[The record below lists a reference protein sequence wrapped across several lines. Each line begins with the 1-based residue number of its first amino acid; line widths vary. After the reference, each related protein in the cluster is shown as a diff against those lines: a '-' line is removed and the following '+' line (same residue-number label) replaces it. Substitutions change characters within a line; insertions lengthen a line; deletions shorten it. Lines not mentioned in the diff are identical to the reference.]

1 MNIIGTEKLVCMVQ
15 FIKSVSYKVIVQNA
29 G

>member
-1 MNIIGTEKLVCMVQ
+1 MNTIGTEKLVCMVH
-15 FIKSVSYKVIVQNA
+15 FIKAVSYKVIVQNA